1 MYWESTPDTH
11 NEAVSN
17 AMTTN
22 RFGKI
27 MKYIYCY
34 EPEEAEEVP
43 KLCQNVPK
51 LDHLLKN

>member
-1 MYWESTPDTH
+1 MCWESTPDTH